1 MADDTSDRRATR
13 PAKIARGALGR
24 DASRGRHGPD
34 DNSHE
39 TDAQLREGLKR
50 LAAEEDRGWHL
61 GARLRNY
68 FLTGLLIVG
77 PVTLTAYIIWWMVN
91 FADDWFKPFVPKQYL
106 PDTYLPF
113 AVPGVGLIV
122 GIGGLTIIGALA
134 ANLLGRT
141 LISYGELM
149 LGRMPIVRN
158 VYRALKQIF
167 ESVVSATEPGEAVQK
182 VGLIEFPSK
191 GLWSL
196 VFVTGETAGEI
207 AAAQPGGASELY
219 NVFMPTG
226 IVPPTGFVC
235 FVPRE
240 NVTFLNM
247 SMEDAAKII
256 ISGGMVTPAHLPG
269 AQGTAAGGGITGG
282 VTGSGASGGAQAAI
296 GAPTQAGGGMPAP
309 PEIAD
314 AFRRA
319 GRTKPRPRR

>member
-1 MADDTSDRRATR
+1 MADETSDGHQGVNKGPTGERAHSR
-13 PAKIARGALGR
+13 PSRIAGSGKSAGDSSK
-24 DASRGRHGPD
+24 DAHF
-34 DNSHE
+34 
-39 TDAQLREGLKR
+39 RERLKR
-50 LAAEEDRGWHL
+50 LAEEEPEDRSWHI
-61 GARLRNY
+61 GARVRNY

-122 GIGGLTIIGALA
+122 GIGGLTLIGALA

-141 LISYGELM
+141 LVSYAELM

-167 ESVVSATEPGEAVQK
+167 ESVVSATEPGQSVQK

-196 VFVTGETAGEI
+196 VFVTGETGGEI
-207 AAAQPGGASELY
+207 AAVKPGGNSELY

-235 FVPRE
+235 FVPRDS
-240 NVTFLNM
+240 VTFLNM
-247 SMEDAAKII
+247 TMEDAAKII
-256 ISGGMVTPAHLPG
+256 ISGGMVAPPQASAPGSPLGNGGPASVTTTL
-269 AQGTAAGGGITGG
+269 ATGM
-282 VTGSGASGGAQAAI
+282 A
-296 GAPTQAGGGMPAP
+296 PAP
-309 PEIAD
+309 PAVAEALRK
-314 AFRRA
+314 AARP
-319 GRTKPRPRR
+319 KPRSRR